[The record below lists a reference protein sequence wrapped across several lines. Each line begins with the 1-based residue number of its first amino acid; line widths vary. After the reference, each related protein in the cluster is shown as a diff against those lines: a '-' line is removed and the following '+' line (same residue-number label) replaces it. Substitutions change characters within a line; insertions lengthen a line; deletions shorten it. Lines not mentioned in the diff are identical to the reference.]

1 MEEKYKQIY
10 KICVDISTNAHQA
23 EILFKTIEEYEINS
37 EITVLSELGR
47 KICNQI
53 REYTA
58 KFEFTMDEIKDL
70 ILK

>member
-23 EILFKTIEEYEINS
+23 EILFKTIEEYEI
-37 EITVLSELGR
+37 
-47 KICNQI
+47 
-53 REYTA
+53 
-58 KFEFTMDEIKDL
+58 KDL